1 MAGLGALLGRG
12 AAGAAAGRTA
22 AGAVGADMLGET
34 LDLLK
39 SRGVP
44 DKDIAKVLPSVLKS
58 ASAASGGSQS
68 VWRAAIATG
77 LLTNLL
83 PNAASKVTGLLTSEP
98 QLGSDVSDPNSRY
111 LIGGQFDLNYIPY
124 YRGELLRRAALSK
137 IPFIG
142 EDLVAQ
148 MPPLET
154 PAEAA
159 SRAQERQSAA
169 MDDAN
174 RREIEKITAEGFLK
188 QRLQQVIET
197 AATERQQISS
207 LADIQKQRVESSYG
221 MAKDLLGNTISSIIG
236 TVPTSRETEVA
247 LARIM

>member
-1 MAGLGALLGRG
+1 MAGLGALFARG
-12 AAGAAAGRTA
+12 AAGRAA
-22 AGAVGADMLGET
+22 AGAVGADVLGET

-39 SRGVP
+39 SRGIP

-58 ASAASGGSQS
+58 ASASSGGSQS
-68 VWRAAIATG
+68 IWRAAIATG

-83 PNAASKVTGLLTSEP
+83 PSAASKVTGLLTSEP
-98 QLGSDVSDPNSRY
+98 QLGSGVSDPDSRY

-159 SRAQERQSAA
+159 SRAQSRQSQA
-169 MDDAN
+169 MEEATG
-174 RREIEKITAEGFLK
+174 REIRVAQARGLLEQEL
-188 QRLQQVIET
+188 QRIRET

-207 LADIQKQRVESSYG
+207 LADVQGKRVEASYG
-221 MAKDLLGNTISSIIG
+221 MAKDLLGNTVSSILG
-236 TVPTSRETEVA
+236 TIPTGRATEVE